1 MKWVYVFIGF
11 IMFILCLWLGEY
23 VATISYG
30 VWPFPPIYPW
40 VWLQPIFRVLGVVL
54 LIVCVL
60 MGVMKSGGAQNID
73 K

>member
-1 MKWVYVFIGF
+1 MKWVYVVSGVVCIIAFWLIGD
-11 IMFILCLWLGEY
+11 Y

-60 MGVMKSGGAQNID
+60 MGVMKSGGNQRIG